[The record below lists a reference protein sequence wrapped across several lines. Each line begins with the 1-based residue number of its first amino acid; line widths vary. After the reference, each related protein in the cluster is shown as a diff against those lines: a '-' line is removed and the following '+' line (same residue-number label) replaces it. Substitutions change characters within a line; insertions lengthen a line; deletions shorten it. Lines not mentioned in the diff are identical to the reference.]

1 MAQYTNLTFT
11 LTQLRQTYD
20 EQGAIAYLS
29 QGQLAERILN
39 EVQVA
44 LALERM
50 PSLRNNIL

>member
-20 EQGAIAYLS
+20 EQGATAYLS